1 MLRHDEIDRFRL
13 GQRWNLYQ
21 SDNTRVTLP
30 AQEYQF
36 TEIFVQGD
44 QNALLLHRTPQN
56 EFVAGIGKN
65 VATPKYIVR
74 VFAQR
79 PNSPT
84 PHAAVQEQLQAAAGT
99 GSGKTVSEPT
109 VARAYSKQA
118 KISSRSS
125 QG

>member
-13 GQRWNLYQ
+13 
-21 SDNTRVTLP
+21 S
-30 AQEYQF
+30 
-36 TEIFVQGD
+36 D
-44 QNALLLHRTPQN
+44 QNTLLLHSTPQN

-65 VATPKYIVR
+65 VATPKYV
-74 VFAQR
+74 VPFFAQR
-79 PNSPT
+79 LSCPT